1 MEPFFEKVHDGPHEA
16 GELFADAERPP
27 AFEGAGGGAHLLQQ
41 AGARG
46 SGEDAVED
54 GVGGIGEDGVHPG
67 GGGLEGAVPEHGFD
81 DPVVHGEGA
90 TRADVA
96 KAAGG
101 FLDIAG
107 GGAERRLAGFVGD
120 VGGGEG
126 TRGGLR
132 VEGDEGALRVIEA
145 RVGGG

>member
-1 MEPFFEKVHDGPHEA
+1 MG
-16 GELFADAERPP
+16 
-27 AFEGAGGGAHLLQQ
+27 
-41 AGARG
+41 RG

-90 TRADVA
+90 ARADIA

-107 GGAERRLAGFVGD
+107 GGTERRLAGFIGD

-126 TRGGLR
+126 TRGGLG
-132 VEGDEGALRVIEA
+132 VEGDEGALGVIEA